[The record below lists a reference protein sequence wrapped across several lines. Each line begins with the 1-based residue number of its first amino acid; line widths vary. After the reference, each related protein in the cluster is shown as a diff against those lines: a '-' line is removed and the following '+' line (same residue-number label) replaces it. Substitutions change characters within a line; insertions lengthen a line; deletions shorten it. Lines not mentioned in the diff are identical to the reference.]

1 MTLKTLGMGIAKL
14 VTKKRPRPGNIY
26 SKLVKNKTKSKAE
39 QTFDNVYKY
48 SDKKEKAVK
57 SMNEFLKKKKRQAS
71 PAMVDKYHKVMT
83 SDPQYKP
90 GKK

>member
-1 MTLKTLGMGIAKL
+1 MTIITKGMGVIRKQ
-14 VTKKRPRPGNIY
+14 IY

-48 SDKKEKAVK
+48 SDKKEKVVK

-71 PAMVDKYHKVMT
+71 PAMVDKYHAVMT
-83 SDPQYKP
+83 SDPQVKP

>member
-14 VTKKRPRPGNIY
+14 VTKKRPGNIY
-26 SKLVKNKTKSKAE
+26 SKLVKTKTKSKAE

-48 SDKKEKAVK
+48 SDKKEKVVK

-71 PAMVDKYHKVMT
+71 PTMVDKYHKVMT
-83 SDPQYKP
+83 SDPQVKP